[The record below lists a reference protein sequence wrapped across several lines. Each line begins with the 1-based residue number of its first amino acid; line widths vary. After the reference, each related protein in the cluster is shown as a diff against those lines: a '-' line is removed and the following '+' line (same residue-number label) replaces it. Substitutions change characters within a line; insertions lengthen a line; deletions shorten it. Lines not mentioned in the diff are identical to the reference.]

1 MRHDEGRPHV
11 TKPGP
16 SKEYRDLVEGRI
28 TPEEYVRKLEKAVN
42 ERLGISEPREPRER
56 SERAAAA

>member
-1 MRHDEGRPHV
+1 V

-28 TPEEYVRKLEKAVN
+28 TPEEYVRKLKKAVN